1 MMDVST
7 TGAGISE
14 YRPEPGDDSK
24 KKDKTAQRDRVIE
37 AVIAAGAEFWRDLDG
52 CAFCTLRRE
61 GRIERYRVRS
71 TGFRSV
77 IRAIYAARNPRQTD
91 DGLLLPGSISDKA
104 MSEALP
110 SLEAMVYR
118 NGTETRQPAL
128 RTTRIGDTIWLDLGS
143 DDWSAI
149 RVTREGWAPVTGAD
163 IPLIRAEALRP
174 LPRPNR
180 AERRQ
185 AMATLRRLLNLGSDQ
200 ESDFLLIVMWLLASL
215 WPSGPYPI
223 LAIDGEQGSG
233 KSTLCRLLRSLID
246 PNKAKLRAPPRTEAD
261 LVVAA
266 AAGRVVALDNVSFLD
281 ADMADVLC
289 RLATGAGLS
298 KRRLYTDEDEHV
310 IEVCRPILLNGISS
324 LLARGD
330 MADRSLVVTLRRIA
344 DGERRMEADIEQA
357 FADAAP
363 GILAALLDGLVEGLH
378 FDRGVPGE
386 LPRMAD
392 FAALACRA
400 APAFGWTAERV
411 IDAIKSNRAAANE
424 TVVDADP
431 LSDTLRMV
439 LAEHGMPWDLGR
451 RWSGTPTELLEKV
464 NALAPE
470 TVKRERG
477 WPKDAARLGSR
488 LRRLAPALSRTGIDI
503 TEARV
508 GRHRTRT
515 VTVEEKGG
523 HDLPSALSAP
533 ENGHE
538 NQQDNAD
545 SATVRAP
552 SAYRPQPSAPRP
564 ADGSAASADSMRTV
578 APSAEDAGKYRATS
592 QTDSADSKSPQ
603 LSPPHD
609 EEMGL

>member
-1 MMDVST
+1 MD
-7 TGAGISE
+7 GGFSE
-14 YRPEPGDDSK
+14 YQPGQRDDDKS
-24 KKDKTAQRDRVIE
+24 KKDKTAQRDKVIE
-37 AVIAAGAEFWRDLDG
+37 AVIAAGAEFWRDPDG
-52 CAFCTLRRE
+52 IAYVTLRRD

-71 TGFRSV
+71 AAFRAV
-77 IRAIYAARNPRQTD
+77 IRAIYAARYPRETD
-91 DGLLLPGSISDKA
+91 EGLLLPGSISDKA
-104 MSEALP
+104 MSEAMP

-118 NGTETRQPAL
+118 NGTDTRQPAL
-128 RTTRIGDTIWLDLGS
+128 RSTRIDDTIWIDLGTE
-143 DDWSAI
+143 DWSAV
-149 RVTREGWAPVTGAD
+149 RVTKEGWEAVTGAD

-180 AERRQ
+180 AARRK
-185 AMATLRRLLNLGSDQ
+185 AIATLRRLLNLGPDQ
-200 ESDFLLIVMWLLASL
+200 DADFLLIVMWLLASL

-233 KSTLCRLLRSLID
+233 KSTLCRLLRSLVD

-298 KRRLYTDEDEHV
+298 KRRLYTDDDEHV
-310 IEVCRPILLNGISS
+310 VEVCRPILLNGISS

-330 MADRSLVVTLRRIA
+330 MADRALVVTLRRIA
-344 DGERRMEADIEQA
+344 DDQRRMEAEIEQA
-357 FADAAP
+357 FAAAAP

-378 FDRGVPGE
+378 FDRGVPAE

-400 APAFGWTAERV
+400 AAAFGWTAAQV
-411 IDAIKSNRAAANE
+411 IDAIRSNRAAANE

-431 LSDTLRMV
+431 LSDAIRMV
-439 LAEHGMPWDLGR
+439 LAEYGVPWDLGQ

-464 NALAPE
+464 NVMAPD

-488 LRRLAPALSRTGIDI
+488 LRRLAPALSRTGVDI

-508 GRHRTRT
+508 GRNRTRT
-515 VTVEEKGG
+515 ITIEEKGG
-523 HDLPSALSAP
+523 PDLPSAPSAP
-533 ENGHE
+533 ENSKG
-538 NQQDNAD
+538 NQHDTAD

-552 SAYRPQPSAPRP
+552 SADRPRPSASRP
-564 ADGSAASADSMRTV
+564 ADSSAADADSMRTV
-578 APSAEDAGKYRATS
+578 PPSVEDAAKYREAS
-592 QTDSADSKSPQ
+592 QTDSADSKRPA
-603 LSPPHD
+603 LSPPHAD
-609 EEMGL
+609 EVVL